1 MNPVRRRLT
10 LAALLV
16 AGVLAGGAFVP
27 AAFGQVFPAKPVTL
41 ICPWPPGGSTDIHL
55 RKMAELASK
64 HLGQQ
69 VVVENRPGG
78 SGMNSPAT
86 MAKTAAGDGYTISQL
101 PITAY
106 RVPYMQKVD
115 WDPSTTSATS
125 TGPPATPSAS

>member
-1 MNPVRRRLT
+1 MMNSDLRRVA
-10 LAALLV
+10 AALLV
-16 AGVLAGGAFVP
+16 TGVLAAG
-27 AAFGQVFPAKPVTL
+27 AFGQTAFAQGFPAEPGTV
-41 ICPWPPGGSTDIHL
+41 ICPWPPGGSTDSHL

-78 SGMNSPAT
+78 SGMNGPAT
-86 MAKTAAGDGYTISQL
+86 MAKTASADGYTISQL

-115 WDPSTTSATS
+115 WDPINDFS
-125 TGPPATPSAS
+125 